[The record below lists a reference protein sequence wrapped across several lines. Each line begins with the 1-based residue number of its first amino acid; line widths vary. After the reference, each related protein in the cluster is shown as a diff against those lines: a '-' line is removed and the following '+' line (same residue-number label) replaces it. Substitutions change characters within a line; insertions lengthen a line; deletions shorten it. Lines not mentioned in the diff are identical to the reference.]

1 MLVSGNGTLPHNKFS
16 FETQVKEEKSSSKM
30 VYHHTKKAAQLKH
43 SAHTRM
49 TDKLKVKLGQ
59 VGVEDRGLVCGWV

>member
-16 FETQVKEEKSSSKM
+16 FEMQEKEEKSSSKM

-49 TDKLKVKLGQ
+49 TDKLKGQ
-59 VGVEDRGLVCGWV
+59 GEQVR